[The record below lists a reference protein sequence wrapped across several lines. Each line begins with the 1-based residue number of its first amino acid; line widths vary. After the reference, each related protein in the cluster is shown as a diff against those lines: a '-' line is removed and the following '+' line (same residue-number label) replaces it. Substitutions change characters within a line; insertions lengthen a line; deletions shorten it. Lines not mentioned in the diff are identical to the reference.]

1 MSEPP
6 QVHAT
11 LPAGAVGLGYAGLMP
26 FVAGALGAALLEGE
40 ARDFAIRA
48 LVGYGAVILS
58 FVGAVHWG
66 VMLRNAGGR
75 AFRGLLA
82 GVVPSLVGWIALLL
96 SPRHALT
103 VLVVGFGLFWLYE
116 HRVLGPAVLPPAY
129 LSLRRSLSLAVCALL
144 ALGLIALG

>member
-1 MSEPP
+1 MSESSEARAALPP
-6 QVHAT
+6 
-11 LPAGAVGLGYAGLMP
+11 GAVGLGYAGLLP
-26 FVAGALGAALLEGE
+26 FVAGAFGAALLEGE
-40 ARDFAIRA
+40 PRDFAVRA

-66 VMLRNAGGR
+66 LLLRSAGGQ
-75 AFRGLLA
+75 ALRGLLA
-82 GVVPSLVGWIALLL
+82 GVVPSLIGWIALLL
-96 SPRHALT
+96 APRHALT